1 MGKEILTFDDTEI
14 EKNNLY
20 RRKAPILLKDR
31 DIEKVL
37 PSNKMSS
44 NEKTTNALLVT
55 FIMIIK
61 LSDYL

>member
-44 NEKTTNALLVT
+44 NEKTINALLVT

>member
-1 MGKEILTFDDTEI
+1 MGKEILTFDDTEF

-44 NEKTTNALLVT
+44 NEKTINALLVT